1 MKITN
6 KGNSGLNQLKKALFY
21 LSLLTVVFI
30 LTFLTHSPDY
40 DFWARLA
47 VGSIFFQTGSVPH
60 HDIFSYVPT
69 KALWIDHEWGASVIF
84 YGAAKFL
91 GVWGIFLLK
100 AAIIFLV
107 LLLIIK
113 TIRLQK
119 QTSSVG
125 PVYIMLLGLSLFPGV
140 GAVIRCQMFTYL
152 FFALW
157 LFQLENIRKN
167 GNKNLWIFPVT
178 MLFWVNMHGGFITGI
193 GLIGIYAMGE
203 LLNRK
208 NPVKY
213 LIILGM
219 ILPVTLINPYGFE
232 FWKYIIEASV
242 MPRPT
247 VPEWHPI
254 RLDGPNQMILGFQV
268 HYLIGSFI
276 YVVFTIAA
284 ICRQIIKKEQPD
296 LTKYFLTIVFLYLG
310 WSHQRHVIFFVIV
323 MAALFYNQYIELFC
337 FVRTS
342 LGKLLKVKANKM
354 WTSMNQS
361 IGYILLVI
369 LCICLRPLL
378 QFDIILNP
386 KQYPFGSFEFIRQN
400 KLSGNLATTFVW
412 SSYAFW
418 KLYPQCKV
426 LVDGRY
432 EEVYTNAVFDDAIQ
446 LSFKSGTWDEVVR
459 KYSTDILVL
468 PKQLFQPAD
477 LQKLPGWDL
486 AYMDFV
492 SVVLLPKD
500 KLRTD
505 FIKPDYNNL
514 IYLTE
519 NFAKKIMLPQK
530 F

>member
-1 MKITN
+1 MKVSN
-6 KGNSGLNQLKKALFY
+6 KDSSSLDKFRQALFY
-21 LSLLTVVFI
+21 CSLLTVVFI

-40 DFWARLA
+40 DLWARLA
-47 VGSIFFQTGSVPH
+47 VGSIFFQTGSVPR

-69 KALWIDHEWGASVIF
+69 KAQWIDHEWGASVVF
-84 YGAAKFL
+84 YAAAKFL

-100 AAIIFLV
+100 AVIIFLV
-107 LLLIIK
+107 LLLIVK
-113 TIRLQK
+113 TIKIQK
-119 QTSSVG
+119 NTSPVG
-125 PVYIMLLGLSLFPGV
+125 IVFIMLLGLSLFPGV

-157 LFQLENIRKN
+157 LYQLECIRRN
-167 GNKNLWIFPVT
+167 NNKNLWIFPVT

-193 GLIGIYAMGE
+193 GLIVIYAVGE

-208 NPVKY
+208 NPVRY

-219 ILPVTLINPYGFE
+219 ILPITLVNPYGVE
-232 FWKYIIEASV
+232 FWKYIIEASL

-247 VPEWHPI
+247 VTEWHPI
-254 RLDGPNQMILGFQV
+254 RLDGPNQMIMGFQI
-268 HYLIGSFI
+268 HYLIGFFI
-276 YVVFTIAA
+276 FIVITFVA
-284 ICRQIIKKEQPD
+284 IGRQIIKKEQPD
-296 LTKYFLTIVFLYLG
+296 WTKYLLTIVLLYLG
-310 WSHQRHVIFFVIV
+310 WSHQRHVIFFVIA
-323 MAALFYNQYIELFC
+323 MAAFFYNQYIELLG
-337 FVRTS
+337 FVKTS
-342 LGKLLKVKANKM
+342 FGKILKLKSNKWWTAINQNVGYVLL
-354 WTSMNQS
+354 
-361 IGYILLVI
+361 IILLFR
-369 LCICLRPLL
+369 LLPLL
-378 QFDIILNP
+378 QYDILLNP
-386 KQYPFGSFEFIRQN
+386 KQYPFGSFEFIKQN
-400 KLSGNLATTFVW
+400 KLTGNLATTFVW
-412 SSYAFW
+412 SCYAFW

-459 KYSTDILVL
+459 KYSTEILVL

-505 FIKPDYNNL
+505 FIKPDYTNS

-519 NFAKKIMLPQK
+519 NFAKKIKLPEK

>member
-1 MKITN
+1 MKVSKKDSSILN
-6 KGNSGLNQLKKALFY
+6 KLKQVLFY
-21 LSLLTVVFI
+21 CSLLTVVFI
-30 LTFLTHSPDY
+30 LTFLTHTPDY

-47 VGSIFFQTGSVPH
+47 VGSIFFQTGSVPQ

-100 AAIIFLV
+100 AVIIFLV

-113 TIRLQK
+113 TIRIQK
-119 QTSSVG
+119 KDGSVG
-125 PVYIMLLGLSLFPGV
+125 IVYIMLLGLALFPGV

-157 LFQLENIRKN
+157 LYQLENIRKN
-167 GNKNLWIFPVT
+167 NTRNLWIFPST
-178 MLFWVNMHGGFITGI
+178 MLLWANMHGGFVTGI
-193 GLIGIYAMGE
+193 GLVGIYIIGE
-203 LLNRK
+203 LLNRR

-213 LIILGM
+213 LIILGT

-232 FWKYIIEASV
+232 FWKYIIEASL

-247 VPEWHPI
+247 VPEWHSI
-254 RLDGPNQMILGFQV
+254 RLQGPNQLILGFQI
-268 HYLIGSFI
+268 HYLIGFFI
-276 YVVFTIAA
+276 FLVLTFAAVFM
-284 ICRQIIKKEQPD
+284 QIIKKEKPD
-296 LTKYFLTIVFLYLG
+296 WTKYLLTVVLLYIG
-310 WSHQRHVIFFVIV
+310 WSHQRHIIFFVNA
-323 MAALFYNQYIELFC
+323 MAALFYNQYIEF
-337 FVRTS
+337 FSYVKTVS
-342 LGKLLKVKANKM
+342 GKLLKIKTNKM
-354 WTSMNQS
+354 WRSLNPS
-361 IGYILLVI
+361 FGYLLLMILFIRML
-369 LCICLRPLL
+369 PLL
-378 QFDIILNP
+378 HYDIILNP

-400 KLSGNLATTFVW
+400 KLSGNLATSFVW

-418 KLYPQCKV
+418 KLYPECKV

-432 EEVYTNAVFDDAIQ
+432 EEVYTNAVFNEAIQ
-446 LSFKSGTWDEVVR
+446 LSFKNGTWDEVVR

-468 PKQLFQPAD
+468 PKQLFQPSD
-477 LQKLPGWDL
+477 LQKLQGWDL

-500 KLRTD
+500 KIRADL
-505 FIKPDYNNL
+505 IKPDYTNP

-519 NFAKKIMLPQK
+519 NFAKKIPVPLSR
-530 F
+530 

>member
-1 MKITN
+1 MKVSN
-6 KGNSGLNQLKKALFY
+6 KDSPNLNKLKQTLFY
-21 LSLLTVVFI
+21 ISLLTVVFI
-30 LTFLTHSPDY
+30 LTFITHTPDY

-47 VGSIFFQTGSVPH
+47 VGSIFFQTGWVPH

-69 KALWIDHEWGASVIF
+69 KTQWIDHEWGASVIF

-100 AAIIFLV
+100 AVIIFLV

-119 QTSSVG
+119 NTSSVG
-125 PVYIMLLGLSLFPGV
+125 IVYIMLLGLSLFPGV

-157 LFQLENIRKN
+157 LYQLENIRKN
-167 GNKNLWIFPVT
+167 NNKNLWIFPVT

-193 GLIGIYAMGE
+193 GLIVIYAVGE
-203 LLNRK
+203 MLNRK
-208 NPVKY
+208 NPVRF

-219 ILPVTLINPYGFE
+219 ILPVTLINPYGVD
-232 FWKYIIEASV
+232 FWKYIIEASL

-254 RLDGPNQMILGFQV
+254 RLGGPNQLIMGLQV
-268 HYLIGSFI
+268 HYLIGFFI
-276 YVVFTIAA
+276 FLVFTIAA
-284 ICRQIIKKEQPD
+284 VCRQILKKEKPD
-296 LTKYFLTIVFLYLG
+296 WTKYLLTVVLLYIG
-310 WSHQRHVIFFVIV
+310 WSHQRHIIFFVIA
-323 MAALFYNQYIELFC
+323 MAALFYNQYIEFFS
-337 FVRTS
+337 FVKTE
-342 LGKLLKVKANKM
+342 LGKLLRVKKHKVWKLI
-354 WTSMNQS
+354 NQS
-361 IGYILLVI
+361 FGYVLLISLFIRIL
-369 LCICLRPLL
+369 PLL
-378 QFDIILNP
+378 QFDIVLNP

-446 LSFKSGTWDEVVR
+446 LSFKSGTWDEVVH

-468 PKQLFQPAD
+468 PKLLFQPAD

-505 FIKPDYNNL
+505 FNKPDYTNP

-519 NFAKKIMLPQK
+519 NFAKQVQLTLSR
-530 F
+530 